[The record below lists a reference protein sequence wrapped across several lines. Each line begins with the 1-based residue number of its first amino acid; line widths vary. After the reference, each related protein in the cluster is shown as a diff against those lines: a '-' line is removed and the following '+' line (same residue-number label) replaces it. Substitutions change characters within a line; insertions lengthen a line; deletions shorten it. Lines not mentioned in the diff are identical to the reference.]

1 MRARR
6 AVDLLDL
13 GHRRKLGQLGV
24 RFSDEVHLM
33 LKAGSVLVP
42 GDRQGRMQCPVAGRA
57 GVVW

>member
-1 MRARR
+1 M
-6 AVDLLDL
+6 DLLDL

-33 LKAGSVLVP
+33 LKAGSVLAP